1 VSNLV
6 NMRAMSRM
14 GVGRPIFPGNY
25 TDRPPYYQYRQT
37 TAPPNYWDRLLAG
50 EIRLWRLIQA
60 AGGIKAVIGR
70 FKPKGAQPSPSA
82 RQAVQKTGSIAL
94 PAADGLDHV
103 VLAFLVP
110 SGYFFEITSIL
121 HFYTGNGFVEGSGD
135 LAWRLM
141 IGNRYAPSMGDMLI
155 STQGAMAGLYPI
167 QEHSLIAMPN
177 ELIQYFVNFA
187 VAGQGNLA
195 GGRIVCQVNGYF
207 YPRD

>member
-1 VSNLV
+1 MSNLV

-25 TDRPPYYQYRQT
+25 TDRPPYYQYRPT
-37 TAPPNYWDRLLAG
+37 PAPPNYWDRLLAG
-50 EIRLWRLIQA
+50 EIQLWRLIQA
-60 AGGIKAVIGR
+60 KGGIKAVAGKFR
-70 FKPKGAQPSPSA
+70 PKSQPLVSA
-82 RQAVQKTGSIAL
+82 RQAVQQTGSIAL
-94 PAADGLDHV
+94 PAADGADYL
-103 VLAFLVP
+103 VLGFLVP

-141 IGNRYAPSMGDMLI
+141 LGNRYAPSMGNMLT
-155 STQGAMAGLYPI
+155 STAGATAALYPI

-177 ELIQYFVNFA
+177 ELIRYFVNFA

-195 GGRIVCQVNGYF
+195 DEPAGSDRPFG
-207 YPRD
+207 